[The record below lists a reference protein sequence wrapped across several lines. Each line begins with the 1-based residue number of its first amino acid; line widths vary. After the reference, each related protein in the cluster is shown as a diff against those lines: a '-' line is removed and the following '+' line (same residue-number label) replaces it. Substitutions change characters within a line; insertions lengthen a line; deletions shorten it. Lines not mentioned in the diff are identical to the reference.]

1 MTNEILPPEVPCGEC
16 MKFFTSGTDS
26 SDFVAVY
33 CCHRFWLGLYSPH
46 NRRWDIRVPLSPD
59 KLVSWIEL
67 NRNRSAPAIWGKDK
81 KSRRDAKSMA
91 AALSRLEASVSG
103 LSGVN

>member
-1 MTNEILPPEVPCGEC
+1 MTKEILPPEVPCDEC
-16 MKFFTSGTDS
+16 MKFFTSGTDA

-33 CCHRFWLGLYSPH
+33 CFHRFWLGLYSPH
-46 NRRWDIRVPLSPD
+46 NRRWEIRVPLRPD
-59 KLVSWIEL
+59 KLVSWIDH
-67 NRNRSAPAIWGKDK
+67 NRNRNAPAFWGKDK

-103 LSGVN
+103 LSGAN